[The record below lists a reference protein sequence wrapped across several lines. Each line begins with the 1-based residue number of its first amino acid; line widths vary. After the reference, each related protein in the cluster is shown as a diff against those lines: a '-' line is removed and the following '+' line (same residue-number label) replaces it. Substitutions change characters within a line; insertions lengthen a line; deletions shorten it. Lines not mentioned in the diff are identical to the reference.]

1 MVDGFMPLIG
11 MTGATI
17 LADGIWLY
25 LNHGYHAALFQDI
38 QQSPLQVRWIP
49 AILVYVIILAAVYFF
64 AVVPSKSIAEALKK
78 GALLGFAM
86 YGLYDLTNYA
96 TLTNYSF
103 TMTVTDMA
111 WGTFLCA
118 LVAGTGYYLRK

>member
-1 MVDGFMPLIG
+1 MVDGFMPLVG

-49 AILVYVIILAAVYFF
+49 AILVYVIILAAVYYF
-64 AVVPSKSIAEALKK
+64 AVLPSKSIADALKK
-78 GALLGFAM
+78 GAFLGLAM

-96 TLTNYSF
+96 TLTNYSL
-103 TMTVTDMA
+103 TMTVTDIT